1 MEGVDRVLV
10 LNTQEL
16 FAIGLKSTKEA
27 INYYGGLIIY
37 IAFK

>member
-16 FAIGLKSTKEA
+16 FAIGLKSTNKP
-27 INYYGGLIIY
+27 LIIMED
-37 IAFK
+37 